1 MDKQK
6 IVHFFK
12 SEEVF
17 EKANLIFNS
26 EKQEIQKFLKNADIQ
41 HVGSC
46 SIPGAISK
54 FDVDIQVRVEKKS
67 FEEALNFLSK
77 KYREKHPEI
86 WRDGF
91 AAFNT
96 KKECSIDIVLTS
108 VDSKY
113 DDFYK
118 VRDFLINNP
127 EKLKE
132 YNALK
137 MSFEGKPLA
146 DYKKSKAE
154 FLGGNGTVKF
164 LKVI

>member
-1 MDKQK
+1 MNKQK
-6 IVHFFK
+6 IIHFFK

-17 EKANLIFNS
+17 EKAGLIFNS
-26 EKQEIQKFLKNADIQ
+26 EKKEIQKILKNADIQ

-46 SIPGAISK
+46 SVPGAISK
-54 FDVDIQVRVEKKS
+54 FDVDIQVRVEKES
-67 FEEALNFLSK
+67 FGEALTFLSK
-77 KYREKHPEI
+77 KYQEKRPEI
-86 WRDGF
+86 WGDGF

-96 KKECSIDIVLTS
+96 KKECSIDIVLTEI
-108 VDSKY
+108 DSKY

-132 YNALK
+132 YNTLK
-137 MSFEGKPLA
+137 MSFEGKLLS
-146 DYKKSKAE
+146 DYKKAKAE

-164 LKVI
+164 L